1 MNFAAKFS
9 VPALALG
16 LSALVLTGCASSSV
30 NQTEEKR
37 KPAAGRRFVRK
48 TKLRDPKIRSEIHEE
63 LLTLNVDANKIQEF
77 SPEPLKG
84 PLTFSR
90 VAQIEIE
97 KQKTAGT
104 KTQLPLSSDENAR
117 LASLRGGVLDNLL
130 AQKNGA
136 ATKAATF
143 AKAAVTQATD
153 QVAEQVA
160 DQDDKSHAEASE
172 KLKALLAAGPAGA
185 NSLPAYEPGSALAAS
200 SAFAP
205 SLPVEP
211 PVSLKKLNSLENSK
225 MEFSASNETPFIFDI
240 PVTYNERVS
249 NWIHYFQTTGRRSF
263 RTWLERSARFL
274 PVVEAELSRAG
285 LPQDLVYVAM
295 IESGFRPDAVS
306 HAGAMGM
313 WQFISATGKRYGLA
327 IDWWVDERRDFAKS
341 TQAAIAYMK
350 DLNSQFNS
358 WYLVAAS
365 YNMGENGVR
374 KLMKRHNTNDFWTLA
389 DRRALPRETTDYV
402 PKIIAATLIAKAPAL
417 YGFRDLEYQAPLSFE
432 MFRVPG
438 GTDLMNLAA
447 FLGVSGKYIQ
457 ELNPELLRGFVP
469 REIKGHNIRIPKGS
483 GLVVSQF
490 VRLQQAAPIRESAQ
504 NDLQ

>member
-1 MNFAAKFS
+1 MNS
-9 VPALALG
+9 
-16 LSALVLTGCASSSV
+16 
-30 NQTEEKR
+30 
-37 KPAAGRRFVRK
+37 
-48 TKLRDPKIRSEIHEE
+48 I
-63 LLTLNVDANKIQEF
+63 
-77 SPEPLKG
+77 
-84 PLTFSR
+84 
-90 VAQIEIE
+90 
-97 KQKTAGT
+97 
-104 KTQLPLSSDENAR
+104 
-117 LASLRGGVLDNLL
+117 
-130 AQKNGA
+130 
-136 ATKAATF
+136 
-143 AKAAVTQATD
+143 
-153 QVAEQVA
+153 
-160 DQDDKSHAEASE
+160 
-172 KLKALLAAGPAGA
+172 
-185 NSLPAYEPGSALAAS
+185 PAYEPGSALAAS

-205 SLPVEP
+205 ALPVEP
-211 PVSLKKLNSLENSK
+211 PVSLKKLSSLENSK
-225 MEFSASNETPFIFDI
+225 MQFSPSNETPFIFDI

-249 NWIHYFQTTGRRSF
+249 NWIHYFQTSGRRSF

-313 WQFISATGKRYGLA
+313 WQFISATGKRYGLN

-389 DRRALPRETTDYV
+389 DRKALPRETTDYV

-469 REIKGHNIRIPKGS
+469 REVKGHNIRIPKGS